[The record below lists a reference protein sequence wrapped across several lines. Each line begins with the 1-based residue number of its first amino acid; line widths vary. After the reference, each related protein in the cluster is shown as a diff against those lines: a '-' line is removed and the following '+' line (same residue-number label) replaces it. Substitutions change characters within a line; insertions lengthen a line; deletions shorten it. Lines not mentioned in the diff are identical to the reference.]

1 MPVFSERST
10 SSADPAEPNSRA
22 TRRAQAMHEVM
33 IQPVETAEQ
42 NGQLSEPC
50 DGPLFVV
57 GMFRSGTSLL
67 YALLNQHPQIAL
79 MYEGDLAHLPS
90 LFWFPTNTRRWL
102 ARWEFWNGSLS
113 RHKVD
118 LSEIPDGISDLK
130 TAFRQV
136 YIQYAQQKKGAS
148 IWGCKSPTYSDEVS
162 RLSRTFPDAR
172 FVIIWRDLRSICRS
186 IRKAAEK
193 PSFFRRTGVMLRS
206 LIGYRELK
214 AQCDGLLSR
223 GVPVH
228 QIYYEDLVSDPSGTM
243 QGICEFL
250 QIPFDPRMTSLEG
263 SDRSAIENAAHHTL
277 VKAEKIIPLK
287 KDSADLPAALKGKI
301 DRYLYMWRKQHGGA
315 WPVHP
320 RSLEGTVPPRFGE
333 QLWDRMCYQCLQ
345 LWYHSTP
352 VMFSFVPLRLWK
364 VYRKLR
370 GRPYAAELDYR
381 FGAETTRPSA
391 NS

>member
-1 MPVFSERST
+1 
-10 SSADPAEPNSRA
+10 
-22 TRRAQAMHEVM
+22 MHELA
-33 IQPVETAEQ
+33 IQPLETADQ
-42 NGQLSEPC
+42 NGQLSEPY

-113 RHKVD
+113 RHKLDV
-118 LSEIPDGISDLK
+118 SQIPDGISDLN
-130 TAFRQV
+130 TAFQKAYV
-136 YIQYAQQKKGAS
+136 QYAQQKKSAT

-162 RLSRTFPDAR
+162 RLSRTFPNAR

-186 IRKAAEK
+186 ILKAAEK

-214 AQCDGLLSR
+214 TQCDDLRSR

-228 QIYYEDLVSDPSGTM
+228 QMHYEDLVSDPTGTM
-243 QGICEFL
+243 RAICEFL
-250 QIPFDPRMTSLEG
+250 QIPFEQRMTSLAG
-263 SDRSAIENAAHHTL
+263 ADRSAIENAAHHSL
-277 VKAEKIIPLK
+277 VKTEKIIPPEK
-287 KDSADLPAALKGKI
+287 NSTDLPPALKSKI
-301 DRYLYMWRKQHGGA
+301 DRYLSMWSKQYGGT
-315 WPVHP
+315 WPVYP
-320 RSLEGTVPPRFGE
+320 RSLEGTTTPSLVE
-333 QLWDRMCYQCLQ
+333 QLWDRTRYQGLQ
-345 LWYHSTP
+345 IWYHSTP
-352 VMFSFVPLRLWK
+352 IMFSFVPLRLWK

-370 GRPYAAELDYR
+370 GRPYAAELDYQL
-381 FGAETTRPSA
+381 GAR
-391 NS
+391 